1 MHRFLTF
8 SFLLILGL
16 HSWAQD
22 EVKDTDSL
30 QVLSFDS
37 FMERVLD
44 HHPLSMQANIQ
55 VDKGRAELQQARGAF
70 DPKLLQTT
78 NQKYFDD
85 KQYYSL
91 IDGGF
96 KIPTWFGIEVKGG
109 YEQTSGVF
117 LNPENSLPDAGLW
130 YAGVTVP
137 IGQGLFID
145 KRRASLQQAK
155 IVQQSTQAQR
165 DALLNELLYEAG
177 QVYWAWFEAYSILQV
192 FEEGLDLAMTR
203 YEFVKKGA
211 ALGDRPSVDT
221 LEAGIQVQN
230 RQLNLQEATL
240 AYINFTRELEVF
252 LWERG
257 IVPLEVDSATVPQVV
272 DPAQV
277 NSNLPW
283 STMDVDTFLSQHPQL
298 RQTQFAIDQLEV
310 DQRWAREQLKPIIN
324 VTYNALSEPVG
335 GEVMP
340 MYSINDYKWGLEFS
354 FPIFLRKERG
364 KIEMN
369 RLKIQEKRLEFD
381 NKQENIRFKVEAS
394 FNEWNITREQ
404 IQLYE
409 RTVRD
414 YNGLLGAERQ
424 LFRVGESSLFLVNS
438 RERSYLSARVK
449 LIELIQ
455 KNQKSQLKTRYNLG
469 ILGQE
474 VR

>member
-1 MHRFLTF
+1 MHRFLAF

-16 HSWAQD
+16 YSWGQD
-22 EVKDTDSL
+22 EVTDADSL
-30 QVLSFDS
+30 QTLSFDG
-37 FMERVLD
+37 FMERVLE
-44 HHPLSMQANIQ
+44 HHPLSIQANIQ
-55 VDKGRAELQQARGAF
+55 LDKGRAELQQARGAF

-109 YEQTSGVF
+109 YEQTRGVF
-117 LNPENSLPDAGLW
+117 LNPENNLPDAGLW

-137 IGQGLFID
+137 VGQGLFIE

-155 IVQQSTQAQR
+155 SVQHSTQAQR

-414 YNGLLGAERQ
+414 YNSLLGAERQ

>member
-1 MHRFLTF
+1 
-8 SFLLILGL
+8 
-16 HSWAQD
+16 
-22 EVKDTDSL
+22 
-30 QVLSFDS
+30 
-37 FMERVLD
+37 
-44 HHPLSMQANIQ
+44 
-55 VDKGRAELQQARGAF
+55 
-70 DPKLLQTT
+70 
-78 NQKYFDD
+78 
-85 KQYYSL
+85 
-91 IDGGF
+91 
-96 KIPTWFGIEVKGG
+96 
-109 YEQTSGVF
+109 
-117 LNPENSLPDAGLW
+117 
-130 YAGVTVP
+130 
-137 IGQGLFID
+137 
-145 KRRASLQQAK
+145 
-155 IVQQSTQAQR
+155 
-165 DALLNELLYEAG
+165 
-177 QVYWAWFEAYSILQV
+177 
-192 FEEGLDLAMTR
+192 EGLDLAMTR

-414 YNGLLGAERQ
+414 YNSLLGAERQ